1 MWRYLNMD
9 KLFNILIV
17 LSEIPGFYIVLK
29 KDGLKTFV
37 YYTEIANLLVLISSI
52 LYLIDPSKAVLLRYT
67 STCMLTLTFLVVVA
81 VLGPIDGYKR
91 QLFAENSFFQHALAP
106 LFSFISYIFYESHTH
121 IWALPVSITFVYGA
135 LMFYL
140 NYKKKIAGPYPFFEV
155 HKQGMR
161 TSILWFIV
169 LLLLISSVS
178 ALIIAM
184 AG

>member
-9 KLFNILIV
+9 KLFNILII

-52 LYLIDPSKAVLLRYT
+52 LYLIDPAKAVLLRYT

-91 QLFAENSFFQHALAP
+91 QLFAENSFFQHVLAP
-106 LFSFISYIFYESHTH
+106 LFSFISYIF
-121 IWALPVSITFVYGA
+121 
-135 LMFYL
+135 
-140 NYKKKIAGPYPFFEV
+140 
-155 HKQGMR
+155 
-161 TSILWFIV
+161 
-169 LLLLISSVS
+169 
-178 ALIIAM
+178 
-184 AG
+184 

>member
-1 MWRYLNMD
+1 MWPFLNMARI
-9 KLFNILIV
+9 LNILII

-37 YYTEIANLLVLISSI
+37 YYTEIANLLVLISS
-52 LYLIDPSKAVLLRYT
+52 LLFLFDPHGAVLLRYT

-91 QLFAENSFFQHALAP
+91 QLLSENSFFQHILAP
-106 LFSFISYIFYESHTH
+106 VFSFISYVFFEEHTQ
-121 IWALPVSITFVYGA
+121 IWSLPVMITIVYGA

-140 NYKKKIAGPYPFFEV
+140 NYKKKIQGPYAFFDV
-155 HKQGMR
+155 HKQGIQA
-161 TSILWFIV
+161 SILWFIALMLV
-169 LLLLISSVS
+169 ISSVS
-178 ALIIAM
+178 VLIIVI